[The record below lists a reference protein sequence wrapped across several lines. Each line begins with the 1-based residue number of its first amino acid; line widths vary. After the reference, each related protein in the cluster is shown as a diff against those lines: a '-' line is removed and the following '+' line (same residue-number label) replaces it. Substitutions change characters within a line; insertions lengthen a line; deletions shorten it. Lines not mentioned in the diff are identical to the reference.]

1 MLAAGA
7 VSAQDIPKF
16 EIYGIVGAGLV
27 SADGFGMPVKDPA
40 KTTTSYTNSA
50 VNKSWTGYAD
60 QMHSSNRLGFRGG
73 KDLGDGMSV
82 KYTLET
88 NFATATG
95 ATGKDSGGND
105 NTSSDC
111 TTYYSKGPSSV
122 DQTTTFKTT
131 CKTPTFFDRELNVA
145 IVDKDYGQLMLGRGK
160 NFLYNV
166 LDEFDSRG
174 NWNLGGLKPIAR
186 YAGFYSGSNVSRFDR
201 MMRFSSNSYNNFKFD
216 FAHQFGN
223 TTDATGW
230 NSGVK
235 SANNFG
241 LRYTNDG
248 LDIALTNETVRTGS
262 TTVAT
267 EKINLLAAK
276 YQLTP
281 QILVNYGTATTKNP
295 STASGGTSDA
305 SGSTPAYF
313 GKVSGDKVDNKTTAL
328 TNFYGIVYRYNEK
341 VSFNYGGYSVT
352 DRVTA
357 GIDSVTMNSFGVVYT
372 IAKGLDVNVDYIRA
386 NRKAGA
392 SSVFTIFDR
401 AMPDGSAYSESNVN
415 QSAFSVGMQY
425 RF

>member
-1 MLAAGA
+1 MKAFKKYLLAAGVMLAAGA

-16 EIYGIVGAGLV
+16 EIYGVVGAGLV
-27 SADGFGMPVKDPA
+27 SADGFGTA
-40 KTTTSYTNSA
+40 T
-50 VNKSWTGYAD
+50 NKSWTGYAD

-73 KDLGDGMSV
+73 KDLGDGMTI
-82 KYTLET
+82 KYNLET

-95 ATGKDSGGND
+95 ATGKDAGGND

-111 TTYYSKGPSSV
+111 STVYASGPSGPI
-122 DQTTTFKTT
+122 TTATKFTTT

-145 IVDKDYGQLMLGRGK
+145 IADKEYGQLMLGRGK

-201 MMRFSSNSYNNFKFD
+201 MVRFSSNSFNNFKFD

-223 TTDATGW
+223 STDANGW

-235 SANNFG
+235 SANNVG

-248 LDIALTNETVRTGS
+248 LDVAVTNETVRTGS
-262 TTVAT
+262 STTIAT
-267 EKINLLAAK
+267 EKINVLAAK

-281 QILVNYGTATTKNP
+281 QVLVNYGTATTKNP
-295 STASGGTSDA
+295 STSDGGNEV
-305 SGSTPAYF
+305 GKF
-313 GKVSGDKVDNKTTAL
+313 GKTTTAAIPSKVDNKTSAL
-328 TNFYGIVYRYNEK
+328 TNFYGIVYRHNEK

-357 GIDSVTMNSFGVVYT
+357 GKDNVTMNSFGVVYT
-372 IAKGLDVNVDYIRA
+372 LAKGLDVNADYIRA
-386 NRKAGA
+386 NRKSTATA
-392 SSVFTIFDR
+392 AFTIFDR
-401 AMPDGSAYSESNVN
+401 AMPDGSSYSESTVN
-415 QSAFSVGMQY
+415 QSAFSVGVQY

>member
-1 MLAAGA
+1 MKAFKKYLLAAGVMLAAGA

-16 EIYGIVGAGLV
+16 EIYGVVGAGLV
-27 SADGFGMPVKDPA
+27 SADGFGQG
-40 KTTTSYTNSA
+40 T
-50 VNKSWTGYAD
+50 NKSFTGYAD

-73 KDLGDGMSV
+73 KDLGDGMTI
-82 KYTLET
+82 KYNLET

-105 NTSSDC
+105 VTSSDC
-111 TTYYSKGPSSV
+111 TTTYSGTASSSITSASKF
-122 DQTTTFKTT
+122 TTKCTS
-131 CKTPTFFDRELNVA
+131 PTFFDRELNVA
-145 IVDKDYGQLMLGRGK
+145 IADKEFGQLMLGRGK

-201 MMRFSSNSYNNFKFD
+201 MVRYSSNSINNFKFD

-223 TTDATGW
+223 TTSSTSGAGW
-230 NSGVK
+230 DSGVK

-241 LRYTNDG
+241 IRYTNDG
-248 LDIALTNETVRTGS
+248 LDVALTNETVRTGS

-281 QILVNYGTATTKNP
+281 QVLINYGTATTKNP
-295 STASGGTSDA
+295 STSDGGTA
-305 SGSTPAYF
+305 AGIF
-313 GKVSGDKVDNKTTAL
+313 GKDGTGKVDNKPSAL
-328 TNFYGIVYRYNEK
+328 TNFYGLVYRHNEK

-357 GIDSVTMNSFGVVYT
+357 GKDSVTMNSFGVVYT
-372 IAKGLDVNVDYIRA
+372 LAKGLDINADYIRA
-386 NRKAGA
+386 NRKSTAA
-392 SSVFTIFDR
+392 SSFTIFDR
-401 AMPDGSAYSESNVN
+401 AQPDGSNVSESLVN
-415 QSAFSVGMQY
+415 QSAFSVGVQY

>member
-27 SADGFGMPVKDPA
+27 SADGFGPN
-40 KTTTSYTNSA
+40 TSTAGANTNR
-50 VNKSWTGYAD
+50 SWTGYAD
-60 QMHSSNRLGFRGG
+60 QLHSSNRLGFRGG

-82 KYTLET
+82 KYNLET

-105 NTSSDC
+105 NTPSDC
-111 TTYYSKGPSSV
+111 ATTYSGTNSSSIL
-122 DQTTTFKTT
+122 TTSSFTT
-131 CKTPTFFDRELNVA
+131 KCTTPTFFDRELNVA
-145 IVDKDYGQLMLGRGK
+145 IIDKDYGQLMLGRGK

-201 MMRFSSNSYNNFKFD
+201 MMRFSSNSFNNFKFD

-223 TTDATGW
+223 TVDTNGW

-248 LDIALTNETVRTGS
+248 LDIALTNETSRKGS
-262 TTVAT
+262 ATTVAT
-267 EKINLLAAK
+267 EKINLAAVK

-281 QILVNYGTATTKNP
+281 QVLVNYGMAKTSNPTYANGGTT
-295 STASGGTSDA
+295 SSLFGASGTGA
-305 SGSTPAYF
+305 
-313 GKVSGDKVDNKTTAL
+313 VDNKTTAL
-328 TNFYGIVYRYNEK
+328 TNFYGIVYRYSEK

-352 DRVTA
+352 DRVSTGA
-357 GIDSVTMNSFGVVYT
+357 NSGRDSVTMNSFGMVYT

-386 NRKAGA
+386 NRKDNAA
-392 SSVFTIFDR
+392 STFTLFDR
-401 AMPDGSAYSESNVN
+401 AQPDGSTVSESLKS
-415 QSAFSVGMQY
+415 QSAFAVGMQY

>member
-16 EIYGIVGAGLV
+16 EIYGVVGAGLV
-27 SADGFGMPVKDPA
+27 SADGFGPN
-40 KTTTSYTNSA
+40 TSTAGANTNR
-50 VNKSWTGYAD
+50 SWTGYAD
-60 QMHSSNRLGFRGG
+60 QLHSSNRLGFRGG

-82 KYTLET
+82 KYNLET

-105 NTSSDC
+105 NTTSDC
-111 TTYYSKGPSSV
+111 AFTGATTSGPYVTS
-122 DQTTTFKTT
+122 TGTLKCT
-131 CKTPTFFDRELNVA
+131 TPTFFDRELNVA
-145 IVDKDYGQLMLGRGK
+145 IIDKDYGQLMLGRGK

-201 MMRFSSNSYNNFKFD
+201 MMRFSSNSFNNFKFD
-216 FAHQFGN
+216 VAHQFGN
-223 TTDATGW
+223 TVDTNGW

-248 LDIALTNETVRTGS
+248 LDIALTNETARTGS
-262 TTVAT
+262 ATTVAT
-267 EKINLLAAK
+267 EKINLAAVK

-281 QILVNYGTATTKNP
+281 QVLVNYGMAKTSNPTNANGGTT
-295 STASGGTSDA
+295 SSLFGASGTG
-305 SGSTPAYF
+305 
-313 GKVSGDKVDNKTTAL
+313 KVDNKTTAM
-328 TNFYGIVYRYNEK
+328 TNFYGIVYRYSEK

-352 DRVTA
+352 DRVSTGA
-357 GIDSVTMNSFGVVYT
+357 NSGRDSVTMNSFGMVYT
-372 IAKGLDVNVDYIRA
+372 IVKGLDVNVDYIRA
-386 NRKAGA
+386 NRKANAA
-392 SSVFTIFDR
+392 STFTLFDR
-401 AMPDGSAYSESNVN
+401 AQPDGSTVSESLKS
-415 QSAFSVGMQY
+415 QSAFAVGMQY